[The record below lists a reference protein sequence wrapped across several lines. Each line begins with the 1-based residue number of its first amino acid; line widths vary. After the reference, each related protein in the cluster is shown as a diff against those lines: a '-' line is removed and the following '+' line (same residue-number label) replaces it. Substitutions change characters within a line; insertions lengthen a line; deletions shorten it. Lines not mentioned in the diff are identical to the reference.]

1 MTSQT
6 TATGSATE
14 AAHSAGHLI
23 VRTLEAHGVERVYA
37 VPGESYLDVLDG
49 LHDSG
54 IETVVCRHE
63 GGAGFMALAEGRLTG
78 TPGIAMVTRGP
89 GAANA
94 MIAIH
99 TAYQDATAMVLFVGL
114 VPVND
119 RERDA
124 FQEFSLTGWF
134 GSTAKRVMTID
145 DPNRAGAL
153 VAEAM
158 RIASSGRP
166 GPVVIGL
173 PEDVLVRAALP
184 EVALPIA
191 LAKSVPAQTEIDE
204 LIARL
209 ASAERPAIVAG
220 GDGWHTGAGRTLLD
234 FAEAA
239 GIPVFCDWRAYDA
252 VPNEGAAWAGWLGYG
267 RTDAVAEGYINADL
281 IVFVGCGRA
290 DVLSDGYTRGFDA
303 ETVLVTAD
311 PDATMHSGRTDQHVL
326 ATPESFANALA
337 AADATAA
344 RGSRGDAWMAGRAAA
359 QEATAAHRADAS
371 VAGAPEHY
379 ATEAVDLGT
388 VFGELDDRLAGQA
401 VLTFGAG
408 NATIWAHRFVKH
420 LTPASL
426 VGARNGAMGLAVPA
440 AVAGSIIFPERDV
453 VAVCGDGD
461 FFMNGQEIATAVAH
475 GGKPLIIVVDN
486 GIYGTI
492 VQHQENHY
500 PGRPSGT
507 RMSNPDF
514 ANWMRSFGGHGERV
528 EATAEFAPALE
539 RALEFDGPAL
549 IHILISD
556 SVMPPASSDV
566 AATGVDAE

>member
-1 MTSQT
+1 MTSQQ
-6 TATGSATE
+6 APDSAV
-14 AAHSAGHLI
+14 HSAGHLI
-23 VRTLEAHGVERVYA
+23 VRTLEAHGIERVYA

-54 IETVVCRHE
+54 VETVVCRQE
-63 GGAGFMALAEGRLTG
+63 GGAGFMALAEARLTG
-78 TPGIAMVTRGP
+78 RPGIAMVTRGP

-99 TAYQDATAMVLFVGL
+99 TAYQDATPLVLFVGL

-145 DPNRAGAL
+145 DPNRAGEL

-158 RIASSGRP
+158 RIAASGRP

-173 PEDVLVRAALP
+173 PEDVLVLPAVPTVAHPVAPPAPAPHPSELDAL
-184 EVALPIA
+184 V
-191 LAKSVPAQTEIDE
+191 
-204 LIARL
+204 ARL
-209 ASAERPAIVAG
+209 AKAERPAIVAG
-220 GDGWHTGAGRTLLD
+220 GDGWHAGEGRELLA

-252 VPNEGAAWAGWLGYG
+252 VPHEGEAWAGWLGYG

-281 IVFVGCGRA
+281 LVFVGCGRA
-290 DVLSDGYTRGFDA
+290 DVLSDGYTQGFDA

-311 PDATMHSGRTDQHVL
+311 PDATMHSGRTDQHIL
-326 ATPESFANALA
+326 ATPATFVRALTEV
-337 AADATAA
+337 DPATA
-344 RGSRGDAWMAGRAAA
+344 RGDRGTEWQAGRAAA
-359 QEATAAHRADAS
+359 QRQTAAHRPDAS
-371 VAGAPEHY
+371 IDGVAQQM
-379 ATEAVDLGT
+379 DLG
-388 VFGELDDRLAGQA
+388 VAFGELDDRLAGEA

-440 AVAGSIIFPERDV
+440 AVAGSLIFPDRNV

-461 FFMNGQEIATAVAH
+461 FLMNGQEIATAVAH
-475 GGKPLIIVVDN
+475 GSKPLIIVIDN
-486 GIYGTI
+486 EIYGTI

-500 PGRPSGT
+500 PGRRSGT
-507 RMSNPDF
+507 RMANPDF
-514 ANWMRSFGGHGERV
+514 SAWMQSFGGHGERV
-528 EATAEFAPALE
+528 ERTEDFGPSLD
-539 RALEFDGPAL
+539 RALAADAPAL
-549 IHILISD
+549 IHVLIPD
-556 SVMPPASSDV
+556 TVMPPASSDV
-566 AATGVDAE
+566 PATGTARA